1 MPFLKKVGL
10 VFSLLASQASCDSKF
25 IRPPEWDPKQKA
37 DQDLTKNIRYDDGEI
52 IPILFDTDL
61 DDVDLHISQ
70 VGYHGKN
77 SRYGILSKNGPPYP
91 DGWVAE
97 YDAGKMMKNNEDC
110 VYWFGLYESGRR
122 VAASQYVNVSA
133 PKLDKTKTV
142 TATSTKTLSFLS
154 ETFTTRTSAESTT
167 KPTADTTGASLSEE
181 TSSTSSDPGLSKGET
196 AGVAVGAILGG
207 LLILGG
213 IGWVIWTRLAKKKNN
228 TGPLAEL
235 PDHSQQQPYASEQ
248 KVELPGHPEAYPP
261 NHARSPSQIFEAP

>member
-1 MPFLKKVGL
+1 MSFLEKVGL

-25 IRPPEWDPKQKA
+25 NRPPEWDPEQEA
-37 DQDLTKNIRYDDGEI
+37 DQDSTKNIRYDDGET

-61 DDVDLHISQ
+61 AVVDLYISQ
-70 VGYHGKN
+70 VGFYGKG
-77 SRYGILSKNGPPYP
+77 SRYGLLSKNGPPYP

-110 VYWFGLYESGRR
+110 VYWFGLYESGHR

-133 PKLDKTKTV
+133 PKLDKTKTI
-142 TATSTKTLSFLS
+142 TATKTLSFLS

-167 KPTADTTGASLSEE
+167 KHTADTTGASLSDE
-181 TSSTSSDPGLSKGET
+181 TSSASSDSRLSKGGT
-196 AGVAVGAILGG
+196 AGVAVGATLGG

-213 IGWVIWTRLAKKKNN
+213 IGWIVWRRLAKRKNN
-228 TGPLAEL
+228 TVPPAEL

-248 KVELPGHPEAYPP
+248 KIELPGHPEAYPP
-261 NHARSPSQIFEAP
+261 HHARSPSQIFEAP